1 MKGFDLMLSLYL
13 SFSLFS
19 FVASITPGPTNVIAL
34 SYGGKLSF
42 YRILP
47 FIIGASLGTGFILFI
62 TSMGLTRFLFTY
74 DFVTPMLGFLGATWL
89 SVMAFKLFNHG
100 AVVPLNESDVQE
112 RKRLTWIQGCG
123 LQFVNPKSWI
133 MSITVASL
141 YPSQGLSALMHYVL
155 LAGIFALIAIPCIS
169 VWAYLG
175 KLASRHL
182 QNENQQTLLNQ
193 VLAILL
199 FLSVWWAFIQ
209 A

>member
-1 MKGFDLMLSLYL
+1 
-13 SFSLFS
+13 
-19 FVASITPGPTNVIAL
+19 VASITPGPTNVIAL

-47 FIIGASLGTGFILFI
+47 FIIGASLGTGLILFM
-62 TSMGLTRFLFTY
+62 TSMGLTRFLFSY
-74 DFVTPMLGFLGATWL
+74 DFVKPMLGLLGATWL

-100 AVVPLNESDVQE
+100 AVMPLSESDLNERQ
-112 RKRLTWIQGCG
+112 RLTWVQGGG
-123 LQFVNPKSWI
+123 LQFVNPKSWM

-141 YPSQGLSALMHYVL
+141 YPSQGLSALMHYVV

-169 VWAYLG
+169 AWAYLG

-182 QNENQQTLLNQ
+182 QDDKQQILLNQ
-193 VLAILL
+193 ALAILL
-199 FLSVWWAFIQ
+199 FLSVWWAYIQ